1 MPAIADPV
9 KVLAAGEFDAAPV
22 EVDANLVARTHRGQP
37 ARMFVNG
44 GSVDT

>member
-22 EVDANLVARTHRGQP
+22 EVDANLVPRTHQP